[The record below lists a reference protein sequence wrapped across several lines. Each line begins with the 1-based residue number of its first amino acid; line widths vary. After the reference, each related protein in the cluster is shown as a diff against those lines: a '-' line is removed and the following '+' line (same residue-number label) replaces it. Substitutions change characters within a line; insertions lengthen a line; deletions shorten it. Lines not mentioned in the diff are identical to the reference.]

1 MKRFVLL
8 VCAVMLSW
16 AAEAGDAAAL
26 FRSYSEREGVT
37 AVTLTGKTFNL
48 MKPFLGLDRETKRL
62 INALNL
68 QRMDMLE
75 IDGKSSSVDRDRL
88 LEDLSGLCSDSLY
101 VSIRTFS
108 DVDIEENSD
117 FLFRIEGERILDVV
131 IYALKGDGLVAMK
144 VSCDAELSR
153 IKAAL
158 DEKRDD

>member
-26 FRSYSEREGVT
+26 FRSYSEKEGVT
-37 AVTLTGKTFNL
+37 AVTLTGRTFNL

-62 INALNL
+62 FNALNL

-75 IDGKSSSVDRDRL
+75 IDCKSSSIDRGKV
-88 LEDLSGLCSDSLY
+88 LEDLSGLCADSLY
-101 VSIRTFS
+101 VSIRTLS
-108 DVDIEENSD
+108 DADIEENSD
-117 FLFRIEGERILDVV
+117 FLFRIEGERIVDVV
-131 IYALKGDGLVAMK
+131 IYALKGDGLVAMM

-158 DEKRDD
+158 GEKRND